1 MDGHAAPKTVDGAAT
16 VGIHEA
22 KTTLSKLVARVE
34 AGEEIVLTRGG
45 VPVARI
51 APLRGDAPPRGVGSG
66 AWKDMPPVDPEVFAP
81 MTDEELDEAFGP
93 GVFT

>member
-1 MDGHAAPKTVDGAAT
+1 MDGHAPPKPLDVAAT

-51 APLRGDAPPRGVGSG
+51 APLRAAPRGITFG
-66 AWKDMPPVDPEVFAP
+66 AWSDMRPIADEAFAP
-81 MTDEELDEAFGP
+81 MMDEELDEAFGP
-93 GVFT
+93 GVLT